1 MRLIVGLGNP
11 GVEYAWTPHNLG
23 FLVVDALAEQSG
35 IRVTRPEAKSYVGLG
50 NIAGQEVMLAKP
62 QTMMNLS
69 GLAVRELVGRAD
81 CQPTD
86 VIVVCDDIAL
96 PWGMLRVR
104 ERGSAG
110 GHNGLKS
117 VIGALG
123 TMEIPRVRMGVQPE
137 EFRGDLKEYVL
148 RQIRRD
154 EEDLVA
160 EEIEQGA
167 EALKVILAEGLESAM
182 NRFNRRVPP
191 PGEDETGD

>member
-1 MRLIVGLGNP
+1 VGLG
-11 GVEYAWTPHNLG
+11 
-23 FLVVDALAEQSG
+23 S
-35 IRVTRPEAKSYVGLG
+35 
-50 NIAGQEVMLAKP
+50 IAGHEVMLAKP

-69 GLAVRELVGRAD
+69 GIAVRELVGRAD
-81 CQPTD
+81 CPTSD
-86 VIVVCDDIAL
+86 VIVVCDDFAL

-123 TMEIPRVRMGVQPE
+123 TMEFPRVRLGVQPE
-137 EFRGDLKEYVL
+137 EFPGDMKEYVL

-167 EALKVILAEGLESAM
+167 EAVKVILAEGIQSAM

-191 PGEDETGD
+191 PAEEDEAEN